1 MATKLPRFLQ
11 PFALIILS
19 VYAVW
24 GFFKLIQWLIPSTNS
39 REFALWLAYGG
50 PTLFFIGIV
59 VVSFA
64 MLFHASVKQATV
76 PLEGTKAPAKYIGAA
91 IANSLTRYQA
101 KHAPTPEHSNLTL
114 SLADFESALRQNLPK
129 EAYTQSSWWTD
140 VSAHSQ
146 QWLTQGCQVL
156 DTKLTDTSP
165 HVVFGSNL
173 PPTE

>member
-1 MATKLPRFLQ
+1 L
-11 PFALIILS
+11 
-19 VYAVW
+19 
-24 GFFKLIQWLIPSTNS
+24 GFFKLIQWLILSTNS
-39 REFALWLAYGG
+39 REFALWLAYEG

-76 PLEGTKAPAKYIGAA
+76 PLEGTKAPAKHIGAA

-146 QWLTQGCQVL
+146 QWLTQGWQVL
-156 DTKLTDTSP
+156 VTKLTDTSP